1 MRLYLSSLISAIE
14 NAVIKASQSVEQQN
28 IHRLLRYFEYA
39 NPENKDVP
47 IDAGI
52 ASNMDLDKKLVPKMI
67 RVQFPQEKM
76 INGKLEA
83 STHDVHLPLI
93 SLVSHTDVKMEK
105 IEVKTKIDISAEE
118 IEEDRNGVDSQ
129 LHKLG
134 VQLTPHDSNNVT
146 EVHMTFTNAGV
157 PEGLQKVIQGY
168 DKAISNQ
175 LPN

>member
-1 MRLYLSSLISAIE
+1 
-14 NAVIKASQSVEQQN
+14 
-28 IHRLLRYFEYA
+28 
-39 NPENKDVP
+39 
-47 IDAGI
+47 
-52 ASNMDLDKKLVPKMI
+52 
-67 RVQFPQEKM
+67 
-76 INGKLEA
+76 
-83 STHDVHLPLI
+83 
-93 SLVSHTDVKMEK
+93 MEK